1 MLLHSWLPQTL
12 RDAGIKVVETSGWTS
27 RSHGQLPD
35 NVKVVWHHDAS
46 PQGDSP
52 GALNW
57 MISNYPNSSA
67 NIWVDNYGTWHLV
80 GTGVS
85 WHAGK
90 VLPGMPDNFSSIGI
104 ETDQTIGEDWPAAQL
119 DSLRRGTAAIFRK
132 QQVPTSWLHFHKT
145 ICSPVGRKSDP
156 AGLDLPSER
165 NQVAK
170 IMAGESAGRPPSSAT
185 VPTEPTKPT
194 TPPKEWDEMATKAEI
209 EAVVREQ
216 LMWALPRAL
225 NVIMDGKQNS
235 AFPAGSSIA
244 LDGMGLWGRLQRG
257 VNASRT
263 GKANS
268 AYPDP
273 GQPKD

>member
-1 MLLHSWLPQTL
+1 MLLHSWLPQCL

-27 RSHGQLPD
+27 RSHGQLPE

-46 PQGDSP
+46 PAGDSP

-57 MISNYPNSSA
+57 MISNYPSSSA

-85 WHAGK
+85 WHAGR

-104 ETDQTIGEDWPAAQL
+104 ETDQTIGEAWPPAQL
-119 DSLRRGTAAIFRK
+119 DSLRKGTAAIFKK

-170 IMAGESAGRPPSSAT
+170 IMAGNASAPPAAAAA
-185 VPTEPTKPT
+185 PKPEPEPTP
-194 TPPKEWDEMATKAEI
+194 PPKEWDEMATKEEI
-209 EAVVREQ
+209 AAVVDARLKE
-216 LMWALPRAL
+216 WLPRML
-225 NVIMDGKQNS
+225 NVYMNGQGNSLFPKGSTIAIDGMGIIGRMQRGVDASRTGNPNS
-235 AFPAGSSIA
+235 AFPAPA
-244 LDGMGLWGRLQRG
+244 
-257 VNASRT
+257 
-263 GKANS
+263 K
-268 AYPDP
+268 
-273 GQPKD
+273 PKD

>member
-27 RSHGQLPD
+27 RSHGQLPE

-46 PQGDSP
+46 PAGDSP

-57 MISNYPNSSA
+57 MISNYSTSSA
-67 NIWVDNYGTWHLV
+67 NIWVDTYGTWHLV

-85 WHAGK
+85 WHAGR

-104 ETDQTIGEDWPAAQL
+104 ETDQTIGEAWAPAQL
-119 DSLRRGTAAIFRK
+119 DSLRKGTAAIFKK

-170 IMAGESAGRPPSSAT
+170 ILAGNASAPPAAAAT
-185 VPTEPTKPT
+185 PKPEPTP
-194 TPPKEWDEMATKAEI
+194 PPKEWDEMATKEEI
-209 EAVVREQ
+209 AAVVDARLKE
-216 LMWALPRAL
+216 WLPRML
-225 NVIMDGKQNS
+225 NVYMNGQGNSLFPKGSTIAIDGMGIIGRLQRAVDAGRTGNANS
-235 AFPAGSSIA
+235 AFPAPA
-244 LDGMGLWGRLQRG
+244 
-257 VNASRT
+257 
-263 GKANS
+263 K
-268 AYPDP
+268 
-273 GQPKD
+273 PKD